1 MVLRPRQMG
10 VVRSFMVIPD
20 GQPGGGRLERFQ
32 IRIRAIL
39 GVADDIILIGD
50 DLVGGL
56 HHPAQTFVIVHG
68 VTTATIFVEIIAK
81 VNDQIDI
88 AALGR
93 VTIGVE
99 EARRIVRTGKGG
111 DIELLDGACRQRLGA
126 PGFTDRLAEAEAIV
140 ILPARLQAIR
150 QQFEINAL
158 APLRLVSA
166 LTSNLSSGSW
176 IALMTSRMGS
186 IADNSSGGSYGYRM
200 SKAALNIAA
209 KSLAIDLK
217 PQGIAVVILH
227 PGLVATRMIN
237 YNPSGISPQQSVE
250 GLLKRIDALTL
261 ETSGSFW
268 HANGDVL
275 PW

>member
-1 MVLRPRQMG
+1 MATVLVTGANRGIGLEYCRQLS
-10 VVRSFMVIPD
+10 VRGDHVIAVCRKASQEL
-20 GQPGGGRLERFQ
+20 GS
-32 IRIRAIL
+32 L
-39 GVADDIILIGD
+39 GV
-50 DLVGGL
+50 
-56 HHPAQTFVIVHG
+56 
-68 VTTATIFVEIIAK
+68 
-81 VNDQIDI
+81 QI
-88 AALGR
+88 
-93 VTIGVE
+93 
-99 EARRIVRTGKGG
+99 EAG
-111 DIELLDGACRQRLGA
+111 IELTETSALDELMSRLQSQCLDG
-126 PGFTDRLAEAEAIV
+126 V
-140 ILPARLQAIR
+140 ILNAGILHSNALNNLDVEAIR

-200 SKAALNIAA
+200 SKAALNIAG